1 MGPAECE
8 AATIPQF
15 FPCASQT
22 PQKIADWSSRKFLH
36 ALHADEEKEGVE
48 MKLIVMVFGLLVSTA
63 AFGNGLAQMDKTE
76 RCTVWVTNAMLGA
89 TQYVRGASREVQYVS
104 RSTLVEMLMHHG
116 GVAPDKIYLV
126 ADDGYTEEE
135 REFLEE
141 STLFGYDAMS
151 SRRSRNVGPAP
162 RQAEWQRNLMAMCLE
177 NNAI

>member
-1 MGPAECE
+1 VGPAECE

-22 PQKIADWSSRKFLH
+22 PQKIADWSSLKFLH

-116 GVAPDKIYLV
+116 GVAPDKIYLM

-177 NNAI
+177 HNAI